1 MLSAGIDTALWV
13 ARRYTS
19 STMDDIDGTILRAL
33 QVSPRA
39 TFRQLGEVAGISE
52 QTAAR
57 RYQAIRRAGVMKVV
71 GIIKPSVRG
80 QSEWVAR
87 VRCRPDRMEPLASSL
102 ARRRDVAFAYVA
114 SGGAEIICLIRAPL
128 GVAGEEAIAKTFPA
142 RASVTDVRIDLVL
155 HAFDPGHPASRW
167 TGFGGHLSDR
177 DRDLLASAAA
187 AVVDDLPEDPEQDD
201 PSSDAPAGGARLTAD
216 DAVLIDALTQDGRRA
231 HRELARICGW
241 TVGRVRR
248 RLRTLERG
256 GALFYDVEIL
266 PDRLG
271 FGLSATLWLTVTP
284 SALDQVGTELAAHDE
299 VAFAAAVSGEW
310 NLMVSVICRD
320 TAHFHD
326 YLRTRVAAIGGVT
339 GYSVSIRMR
348 RLKQNASL
356 VVQGRLIQPV

>member
-1 MLSAGIDTALWV
+1 
-13 ARRYTS
+13 
-19 STMDDIDGTILRAL
+19 MDDIDGTILRAL
-33 QVSPRA
+33 QVAPRA

-57 RYQAIRRAGVMKVV
+57 RYQALRRAGVMKVV

-128 GVAGEEAIAKTFPA
+128 GAAGEEAIAKTFPA
-142 RASVTDVRIDLVL
+142 RASVTDVSIDLVL
-155 HAFDPGHPASRW
+155 HAYDPGHPASRW
-167 TGFGGHLSDR
+167 TGFGGHLSDA
-177 DRDLLASAAA
+177 DRDLLLSGAAGA
-187 AVVDDLPEDPEQDD
+187 GDDSQEEVEHDETA
-201 PSSDAPAGGARLTAD
+201 SDAPAVGGRLTAD
-216 DAVLIDALTQDGRRA
+216 DATLVDALVQDGRRA

-248 RLRTLERG
+248 RLRALERG
-256 GALFYDVEIL
+256 GALVYDVEIL

-271 FGLSATLWLTVTP
+271 FDLSATLWLTVTP
-284 SALDQVGTELAAHDE
+284 SALDRVGTELAAHDE
-299 VAFAAAVSGEW
+299 VAFAAAISGER

-320 TAHFHD
+320 TAHFYD
-326 YLRTRVAAIGGVT
+326 YLRTRVAATEGVIG
-339 GYSVSIRMR
+339 YAVSIRVR

>member
-1 MLSAGIDTALWV
+1 
-13 ARRYTS
+13 
-19 STMDDIDGTILRAL
+19 
-33 QVSPRA
+33 
-39 TFRQLGEVAGISE
+39 
-52 QTAAR
+52 
-57 RYQAIRRAGVMKVV
+57 
-71 GIIKPSVRG
+71 
-80 QSEWVAR
+80 
-87 VRCRPDRMEPLASSL
+87 MEPLASSL
-102 ARRRDVAFAYVA
+102 ARRREVAFAYVA

-142 RASVTDVRIDLVL
+142 RASVTDVSVDLIL

-167 TGFGGHLSDR
+167 TGFGGHLSGR
-177 DRDLLASAAA
+177 DRDLLSAAA
-187 AVVDDLPEDPEQDD
+187 GAGDDTPEGPEQDD
-201 PSSDAPAGGARLTAD
+201 TAGDGRLTAD
-216 DAVLIDALTQDGRRA
+216 DAMLIDALVQDGRRA

-248 RLRTLERG
+248 RLRALERA

-271 FGLSATLWLTVTP
+271 FDLSATLWLTVTP
-284 SALDQVGTELAAHDE
+284 SALDLVGTELAAHDE
-299 VAFAAAVSGEW
+299 VAFAAAISGEQ

-320 TAHFHD
+320 TAHFYD
-326 YLRTRVAAIGGVT
+326 YLRSRVAVIEGVT

>member
-1 MLSAGIDTALWV
+1 
-13 ARRYTS
+13 
-19 STMDDIDGTILRAL
+19 MDDIDGTILRAL

-39 TFRQLGEVAGISE
+39 TFRQLGDVAGISE

-57 RYQAIRRAGVMKVV
+57 RYQALRRAGVMKVV

-128 GVAGEEAIAKTFPA
+128 GVSGEEAIAKTFPA
-142 RASVTDVRIDLVL
+142 RAAVTDVSIDLIL
-155 HAFDPGHPASRW
+155 HAFDPGHPAARW
-167 TGFGGHLSDR
+167 TGFGGHLADR
-177 DRDLLASAAA
+177 DRDLLASAATGA
-187 AVVDDLPEDPEQDD
+187 GDDTPEEPGQDD
-201 PSSDAPAGGARLTAD
+201 TAGGGLLTAD
-216 DAVLIDALTQDGRRA
+216 DAMLIEALVQDGRRA

-248 RLRTLERG
+248 RLRALERA

-271 FGLSATLWLTVTP
+271 FDLSASLWLTVTP
-284 SALDQVGTELAAHDE
+284 AALDRAGTELAAHDE
-299 VAFAAAVSGEW
+299 VAFAAAISGER
-310 NLMVSVICRD
+310 NLMVSLICRD
-320 TAHFHD
+320 TAHFYD
-326 YLRTRVAAIGGVT
+326 YLRTRVAAIEGVT